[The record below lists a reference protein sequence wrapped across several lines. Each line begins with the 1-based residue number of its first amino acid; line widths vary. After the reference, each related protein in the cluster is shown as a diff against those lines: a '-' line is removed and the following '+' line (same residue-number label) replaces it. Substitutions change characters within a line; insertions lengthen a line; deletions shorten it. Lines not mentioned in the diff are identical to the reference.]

1 MEATRSGV
9 GELLGREVDRD
20 LRRPMAAGSQP
31 YTHATGLAHDPFAD
45 RDDQAGFF
53 GDADELIR
61 TDHAL
66 LRMIPAQQGFQSLQA
81 AAAQAQLR
89 LVEHFQLVLVQRAA
103 KVVFHEQLVVG
114 LGMQRLGEDLD
125 LVLAVGFRLVQRLP
139 GMLHQGFRIASV
151 QRGAGQAQR
160 GTDAD
165 QLLVDEQRPV
175 EGMQNLISQAK
186 GVVDLLAVQQ
196 DGELVA
202 GEACQHR
209 AARQAVAQPA
219 GEIRQQLVARLMAEA
234 VVDPLEVID
243 VDQEQA
249 EPGLAV
255 TGKALLEAADEKRP
269 VAEAGEVIGIGQSL
283 DMLLRQLAVGDVFV
297 DADVVRQL
305 AILT

>member
-1 MEATRSGV
+1 
-9 GELLGREVDRD
+9 
-20 LRRPMAAGSQP
+20 
-31 YTHATGLAHDPFAD
+31 
-45 RDDQAGFF
+45 
-53 GDADELIR
+53 
-61 TDHAL
+61 
-66 LRMIPAQQGFQSLQA
+66 
-81 AAAQAQLR
+81 
-89 LVEHFQLVLVQRAA
+89 
-103 KVVFHEQLVVG
+103 
-114 LGMQRLGEDLD
+114 
-125 LVLAVGFRLVQRLP
+125 
-139 GMLHQGFRIASV
+139 
-151 QRGAGQAQR
+151 
-160 GTDAD
+160 
-165 QLLVDEQRPV
+165 
-175 EGMQNLISQAK
+175 MQNLISQAK
-186 GVVDLLAVQQ
+186 GVVDLLVVQQ

-255 TGKALLEAADEKRP
+255 TGKALLQAADEKRP

-283 DMLLRQLAVGDVFV
+283 DMLLRQFAVGDVFV